1 MTIDRAATTQRA
13 HLTRRLRAPS
23 ASLPQTFQVSSGLNA
38 SLPPLYQSVS
48 GSLGWTKCVR
58 AGPGLTCCAYFL
70 K

>member
-48 GSLGWTKCVR
+48 GSLGWTK
-58 AGPGLTCCAYFL
+58 
-70 K
+70 